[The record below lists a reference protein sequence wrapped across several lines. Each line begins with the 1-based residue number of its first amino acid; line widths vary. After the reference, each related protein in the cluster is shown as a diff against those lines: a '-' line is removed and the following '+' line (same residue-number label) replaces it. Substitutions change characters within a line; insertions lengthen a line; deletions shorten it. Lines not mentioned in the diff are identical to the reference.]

1 MHLTSLQVKNLR
13 AMKEL
18 GIDLSRAP
26 DMARRRIVL
35 LGANGAGKTSLLHA
49 IAYLFQQNAPN
60 ARRFG
65 DALLDVSDIRN
76 TEMASLDSD
85 ESSSDLEI
93 QATYLFSNEERGRLR
108 ETGRVIRGPQSI
120 VERIKGSPQGPELA
134 AISAMARG
142 GELFEIKLIADTIIR
157 SSFEPAPK
165 VPPALFRIALDPILP
180 PCVFLPADRGILHL
194 FDEVPLKAI
203 TQPLDALAGC
213 MSTGRKRF
221 ETVAAR
227 LGMAFR
233 NSARHE
239 DPDDMCALMWRVIE
253 KYMPEMP
260 VPTYEEGFLLWFRTR
275 GGSVVPLQKLSD
287 GERAVLL
294 IFAELALRNPK
305 EGIVLIDELEQHLH
319 PRWQLAVLEGLH
331 SMLPDAQLIVTTQSP
346 YLASCAPD
354 DILKVGS
361 WDRDGE

>member
-18 GIDLSRAP
+18 GIDLSHAP

-76 TEMASLDSD
+76 AETASLDSD

-108 ETGRVIRGPQSI
+108 ETGQVIRGPQSI
-120 VERIKGSPQGPELA
+120 VEKIQGSPQGPNPA
-134 AISAMARG
+134 AIALKGRG
-142 GELFEIKLIADTIIR
+142 GEIGDFRHVLVFMDAAGRTISKTPA
-157 SSFEPAPK
+157 SS
-165 VPPALFRIALDPILP
+165 LRIALDPILP

-203 TQPLDALAGC
+203 TQPLDALEGC